1 MQAHSSR
8 LIYPVTGRPSD
19 ARGSQVWVLG
29 SGRCPVHR
37 VERLGSLP
45 SEAEAP
51 GPNAGGAGEH
61 GRIPRPPA
69 LEAWGSGDDSGLWK
83 EA

>member
-1 MQAHSSR
+1 M
-8 LIYPVTGRPSD
+8 
-19 ARGSQVWVLG
+19 
-29 SGRCPVHR
+29 HR

-61 GRIPRPPA
+61 GRIPRLPA
-69 LEAWGSGDDSGLWK
+69 LEAWGSGDDTGLWK